1 VARHVVSVISGPAQA
16 LGTREP
22 VLEANAFAVAEDVD
36 LQLVLRGAGVEL
48 AVAHSSGGPTE
59 LVGTLLGAQAPSQD
73 LRALIESGVAVH
85 VDADG
90 LTAHG
95 LHVEDLVPGAHPVAS
110 DDVNELLRTADAVLI
125 W

>member
-1 VARHVVSVISGPAQA
+1 MARRVVSVISGPTQA

-36 LQLVLRGAGVEL
+36 LQLVLRGAGVEM
-48 AVAHSSGGPTE
+48 AVAQPSRGPNE
-59 LVGTLLGAQAPSQD
+59 LAGTPLGAQAPGQD

-85 VDADG
+85 VDADA

-95 LHVEDLVPGAHPVAS
+95 LGVEDLVPGAHPVAR
-110 DDVNELLRTADAVLI
+110 DDAHELLRTADAVLT